1 MRGKFHS
8 DETLVKISEVLRD
21 RFFFF
26 QQKLFMYMFMSKFYK
41 YLSFF

>member
-8 DETLVKISEVLRD
+8 DEMLVKISEVLID
-21 RFFFF
+21 RFFF
-26 QQKLFMYMFMSKFYK
+26 QQKLFMHMFMSKFYK